1 MNNKIGFHVSIA
13 GGIHNAVDNALKIGC
28 NSFQIFTRNP
38 RGWKEKILE
47 SDDVDAFKSRLRNT
61 GISIDDV
68 AVHMPY
74 LPNLSAP
81 KSELYEK
88 SICSLTNEI
97 IRCSKLGIKYLVI
110 HLGSHLGSG
119 TENGISQLTNS
130 CNVATEKFK
139 YNQNNNPPVTIL
151 LENSAGQKNSI
162 GSSLEELKIILDK
175 LSSKNY
181 GICIDTCHAYAAG
194 YDLHNV
200 ETCRDF
206 IEKLFNIIGR
216 DKLKLIHLNDSK
228 GDLNSHL
235 DRHEHIGLGKIGLH
249 GIATF
254 INDEKLKNVPM
265 IMETPVDS
273 IRNNHDNL
281 MVVMKLMKKQDS

>member
-13 GGIHNAVDNALKIGC
+13 GGIHNAVDNAIKIGC

-38 RGWKEKILE
+38 RGWKEKILNG
-47 SDDVDAFKSRLRNT
+47 DDLDAFKSKIRKT
-61 GISIDDV
+61 GISMDNI

-97 IRCSKLGIKYLVI
+97 HRCSKLGIKLLVI
-110 HLGSHLGSG
+110 HLGSHLGTG
-119 TENGISQLTNS
+119 TDNGINQLLNS
-130 CNVATEKFK
+130 CNEATERFK
-139 YNQNNNPPVTIL
+139 SNQNNNPPVTIL

-162 GSSLEELKIILDK
+162 GSSIEELKIILDK

-181 GICIDTCHAYAAG
+181 GICIDTCHAFAAG

-200 ETCRDF
+200 KSC
-206 IEKLFNIIGR
+206 IEFLDEFFRIIGR
-216 DKLKLIHLNDSK
+216 GTLKLIHLNDSK

-235 DRHEHIGLGKIGLH
+235 DRHEHIGLGKIGMQ
-249 GIATF
+249 GISSVV
-254 INDEKLKNVPM
+254 NDERLKNIPM

-273 IRNNHDNL
+273 VRNNLDNL
-281 MVVMKLMKKQDS
+281 KAIIKIIKK